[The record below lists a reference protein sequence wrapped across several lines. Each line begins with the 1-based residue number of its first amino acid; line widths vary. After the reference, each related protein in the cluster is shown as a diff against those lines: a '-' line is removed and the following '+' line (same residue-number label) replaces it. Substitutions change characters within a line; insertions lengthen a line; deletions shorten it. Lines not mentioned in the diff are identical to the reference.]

1 MGRDNKIR
9 KTKKK
14 GKGLGSWSLLLVMTE
29 NAEMD
34 YKSEERGK
42 DENRVSR
49 IGKGRE
55 TRARDDEQTKQRR

>member
-1 MGRDNKIR
+1 M
-9 KTKKK
+9 
-14 GKGLGSWSLLLVMTE
+14 GSWSLLLVMTE

-42 DENRVSR
+42 DKNRVSR